1 MFSRFFIDRPIFAVV
16 ISIFL
21 VLAGLAAMRVLPIA
35 QYPEIA
41 PPVVTVRAIYPGASA
56 EVLEQTV
63 AAPLEN
69 QINGVEDMLYM
80 ASNSSSNGVVEINV
94 TFEIG
99 TNVDQAALN
108 VNNRVKQAEARLPEE
123 VRRQGVTVEKNSTS
137 FLQVL
142 AFNSPDG
149 TYDDLYVSNFVTLNV
164 LDTIKRVPGTTNV
177 QIFGAKDYAMRIW
190 LRPDRMTQL
199 KVTTADLVRALNEQN
214 AQFAAGKV
222 GQAPTGGPQELVYT
236 ITTLGRLS
244 EPQEFE
250 DIIVRSNSDGSALR
264 LKDVA
269 RVELASKDYDFIGRV
284 NGRQSAL
291 LGIFLQPGANALD
304 VAEEVDRV
312 MQEIGK
318 RFPAGMEYQN
328 VYDTTRFVKVSIR
341 EVVKTLLEAMAL
353 VFLVVY
359 LFLQNWRATLIPFA
373 AVPVSLIG
381 TFAGLLMLGYS
392 INTLTLFGMV
402 LAIGI
407 VVDDAIVVLENV
419 ERIMREEHLE
429 ARDAAIKAM
438 REVTG
443 PVIAIVLTLCAVFV
457 PIAFL
462 GGLTGELYRQFAVTI
477 AIAVVLSG
485 LIALTLTPSLC
496 VLLLK
501 REHRAPGRFFTWFN
515 NWFQRVTARYTG
527 GAAWMIRRGAIGLL
541 LFAGMVALTIGLWR
555 ITPGSLVPDE
565 DQGYYIGAV
574 FLPDGA
580 TLQRTD
586 KVVNEVLQ
594 AIKSNPA
601 NDYAI
606 GFTGLDF
613 IGGGFRNNAAT
624 IFVTQKHWDDRPGVG
639 TQQLLGDYF
648 MKTAH
653 IKEGLVLAFAPPPIF
668 GLGNAGGFEFYI
680 QNRGEGGPQ
689 RLAQEMGKF
698 LEAARKDPKLA
709 QVQTLWR
716 SGVPQL
722 RVDVDREKAKALGV
736 PINEIFNTLSATLGY
751 YYVNDFNKFGRTWQV
766 LMSAEPGYR
775 NRPDSVGELYV
786 RSDQGQMV
794 PIKALASVAYTSGP
808 DSLDRFNNLPAVKLL
823 GQGAPGISSGQ
834 VIEIVEKIAGEVLPT
849 DFSYDWGGASFQE
862 KKSSGTSTLA
872 LGLAA
877 IMVFL
882 ILAAQYEKWSLPL
895 SVMMALPFGTF
906 GALAAV
912 YMRNLTNDVYFQIG
926 LVTLLG
932 LAAKNAIL
940 IVEYASLKYHEGLS
954 PSAAAVE
961 AARLRFRPILM
972 TSLAFILGVMPL
984 AFSTGAGAG
993 ARVAVGTG
1001 VMGGMLAATFLA
1013 IFFVPMF
1020 FKLIT
1025 DRHLTEKRS
1034 TSQIREE
1041 IEHHRAAAERVARTS
1056 HRHGV
1061 HHGPGAG
1068 EGATP

>member
-1 MFSRFFIDRPIFAVV
+1 MFSRFFIDRPIFAAVL
-16 ISIFL
+16 SIFL
-21 VLAGLAAMRVLPIA
+21 VIAGLASMRTLPIA

-80 ASNSSSNGVVEINV
+80 ASNSSSNGVAEINV

-108 VNNRVKQAEARLPEE
+108 VNNRVKQAEPRLPLE
-123 VRRQGVTVEKNSTS
+123 VRRQGVSVEKNSSS

-149 TYDDLYVSNFVTLNV
+149 TFDDLYVSNFVTLNV
-164 LDTIKRVPGTTNV
+164 LDTIKRIPGTTNV

-199 KVTTADLVRALNEQN
+199 KLTTGDLLQVLNEQN
-214 AQFAAGKV
+214 AQFAAGKI
-222 GQAPTGGPQELVYT
+222 GQAPTGGPQEMVYT
-236 ITTLGRLS
+236 ITTKGRLADAR
-244 EPQEFE
+244 EFE
-250 DIIVRSNSDGSALR
+250 NIIVRSNPDGSALR

-284 NGRQSAL
+284 NGRESAL

-304 VAEEVDRV
+304 VAKDVARTMKD
-312 MQEIGK
+312 MSK
-318 RFPAGMEYQN
+318 RFPVGMEYQI
-328 VYDTTRFVKVSIR
+328 VYDTTRFVEVSIR
-341 EVVKTLLEAMAL
+341 EVVKTLAEAMAL

-359 LFLQNWRATLIPFA
+359 LFLQNWRATVIPFA

-381 TFAGLLMLGYS
+381 TFAGLFLLGYS

-419 ERIMREEHLE
+419 ERIMREEHKNS
-429 ARDAAIKAM
+429 RDAAIKAM
-438 REVTG
+438 SEVTG

-485 LIALTLTPSLC
+485 VVALTLTPSLC
-496 VLLLK
+496 VVMLK
-501 REHRAPGRFFTWFN
+501 REHKAPGRFFSAFN
-515 NWFQRVTARYTG
+515 NWFGRVTGRYTG
-527 GAAWMIRRGAIGLL
+527 GAAWIIRRGAIGLA
-541 LFAGMVALTIGLWR
+541 LFAVMVVVTAGLWK

-586 KVVNEVLQ
+586 RVVSEVLKAVQ
-594 AIKSNPA
+594 SNPA
-601 NDYAI
+601 NEYAVA
-606 GFTGLDF
+606 FTGLDF
-613 IGGGFRNNAAT
+613 IGGGFRNSAAT
-624 IFVTQKHWDDRPGVG
+624 IFVTQKHWDERSGVG
-639 TQQLLGDYF
+639 TQQLIRDYF

-698 LEAARKDPKLA
+698 LAAANKDPQLA
-709 QVQTLWR
+709 GVQTLWR
-716 SGVPQL
+716 AGVPQL
-722 RVDVDREKAKALGV
+722 HVGVDREKAKALGV
-736 PINEIFNTLSATLGY
+736 PLNDLFDTLSATLGS

-766 LMSAEPGYR
+766 LMSAEPSFR
-775 NRPDSVGELYV
+775 MRPDAIGELYV
-786 RSDQGQMV
+786 RSEKGGMV
-794 PIKALASVAYTSGP
+794 PLRALASVTFTSGP
-808 DSLDRFNNLPAVKLL
+808 DALDRFNNLPAVKLL
-823 GQGAPGISSGQ
+823 GQGAPGVSSGQ
-834 VIEIVEKIAGEVLPT
+834 AIEVVESIADKVLPP
-849 DFSYDWGGASFQE
+849 DFGYDWGGASFQE
-862 KKSSGTSTLA
+862 KKSSGTSSLA

-877 IMVFL
+877 VMVFL

-912 YMRNLTNDVYFQIG
+912 WLTKHTNDVYFQIG

-940 IVEYASLKYHEGLS
+940 IVEYANLKHHQGLS

-972 TSLAFILGVMPL
+972 TSLAFILGVAPL

-993 ARVAVGTG
+993 ARTAVGTG

-1020 FKLIT
+1020 FKLLT
-1025 DRHLTEKRS
+1025 DRHLTERRS
-1034 TSQIREE
+1034 TAQIRSE
-1041 IEHHRAAAERVARTS
+1041 IEQHKTLAAQAAE
-1056 HRHGV
+1056 
-1061 HHGPGAG
+1061 GPHSAPTPEG
-1068 EGATP
+1068 EHS